1 MTLQNHFS
9 GLRPGESH
17 PLIQDL
23 LNYATESIGNGPDG
37 GMIA

>member
-23 LNYATESIGNGPDG
+23 LNATESIGNGPDG